1 MDRQTMPDHY
11 QLDPFLTA
19 KSAAEARREQ
29 AIRKAHEAFSR
40 AYLFEKARHAAEYER
55 ASARWDAVKSNPCAT
70 GYNNAWRAF
79 QDAKL
84 PANHDAARAEL
95 DRAIRAADATYYA
108 DVAAIGSEHKV
119 YPLRATRSTV
129 MPQCDAQPD
138 E

>member
-1 MDRQTMPDHY
+1 MPDQY
-11 QLDPFLTA
+11 QLEPFLIDKTTA
-19 KSAAEARREQ
+19 EGRRQE
-29 AIRKAHEAFSR
+29 AIREAHQAFSR
-40 AYLFEKARHAAEYER
+40 DYLFEKARHAAEYER
-55 ASARWDAVKSNPCAT
+55 ASALWDAVKSNPSAK

-95 DRAIRAADATYYA
+95 HRAIRAADAAYHA
-108 DVAAIGSEHKV
+108 DVAAIGSEHEV

-129 MPQCDAQPD
+129 MPQCDALPD